1 MKLHDRRE
9 SISHSVVLRPGT
21 GGDEME
27 ISFECKKCR
36 KEFHCEMGKIGINE
50 QTLRPDFERPIICPH
65 CGIKTMDEVLLTELG
80 QSQMTEATMDL

>member
-1 MKLHDRRE
+1 
-9 SISHSVVLRPGT
+9 
-21 GGDEME
+21 ME

-50 QTLRPDFERPIICPH
+50 QTLRTDFERPIICPH